1 MYLISTIYR
10 SALALEKHSLQC
22 PNVVPKGFPQPSE
35 NIEDFRGQFRD
46 CNKNE
51 DCKINGV
58 SPNINPAGFESNGDY
73 AQYQAA
79 KSLVPCDETPV
90 SVFIPSS
97 VMEGQANPVG
107 RYSVAISYSALPVK
121 NEIKKWLK

>member
-1 MYLISTIYR
+1 M
-10 SALALEKHSLQC
+10 ALEKHSLQC

-79 KSLVPCDETPV
+79 KSLVPCDEIPV

-121 NEIKKWLK
+121 KEMKKWLK

>member
-1 MYLISTIYR
+1 MISSLYR
-10 SALALEKHSLQC
+10 SALALENYSFQC

-35 NIEDFRGQFRD
+35 NIESLKGQFRD
-46 CNKNE
+46 CNRNK

-58 SPNINPAGFESNGDY
+58 SPNINPASFESNGDY

-79 KSLVPCDETPV
+79 KSLVPCDEIPV

-121 NEIKKWLK
+121 KEMKKWLK